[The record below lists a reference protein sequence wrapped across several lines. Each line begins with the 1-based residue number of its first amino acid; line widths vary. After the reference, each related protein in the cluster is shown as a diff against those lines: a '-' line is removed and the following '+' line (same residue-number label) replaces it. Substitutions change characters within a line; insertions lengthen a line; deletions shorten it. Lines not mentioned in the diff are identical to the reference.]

1 MITLE
6 KVEQQKERIFSAY
19 NIISNYFSEWKDI
32 DTALWWQ
39 LKSYLNRLY
48 LELWSITDLTMKN
61 KNRNDLPDWD
71 IIMKFWNIREECKNK
86 KSEILRLLYP
96 HDNIE
101 KEMFLITWLSDKDL
115 IENLIPTIEK
125 ESGKLKLLLPYLYD
139 RTDNRWLANNLI
151 NKLWNGILKKSL
163 NELKE
168 RSKETNNSKIKIL
181 DIGCGNW
188 KLLKDISNY
197 LWKGEFYGIGKD
209 TYQEWNSN
217 HHNINFTKHD
227 IEYWIPKNLEN
238 NNFDLILSFFCLQYI
253 KNIDTL
259 LKEID
264 TMLSKDGTAILQI
277 WFESTIDQERLSEIK
292 FKNNPWRIRIYK
304 DKEDKKENGTYI
316 YTIEI
321 RKSDQW
327 DIYLPNS
334 QVSEG
339 QNLRWTPAWNLL
351 KSISIKKNKE
361 LIEQ

>member
-6 KVEQQKERIFSAY
+6 KVEQQKNRIFSAY
-19 NIISNYFSEWKDI
+19 NIISSYFSDWKDI

-39 LKSYLNRLY
+39 LKLYLNRLY
-48 LELWSITDLTMKN
+48 QELWSITDLTMKN
-61 KNRNDLPDWD
+61 KNENELPDWD

-86 KSEILRLLYP
+86 KNEILKLLYP
-96 HDNIE
+96 HNNIQ

-115 IENLIPTIEK
+115 IENLIPIIEK

-139 RTDNRWLANNLI
+139 RTDNRWLDNNLI
-151 NKLWNGILKKSL
+151 NKLWNGTLKKSL

-168 RSKETNNSKIKIL
+168 KSKETNNSKIKIL

-209 TYQEWNSN
+209 TYQEWDDNN
-217 HHNINFTKHD
+217 NNINFIEYN
-227 IEYWIPKNLEN
+227 IEYWIPKNLKN

-253 KNIDTL
+253 TNIDTL

-277 WFESTIDQERLSEIK
+277 WFESTIDQERLSE
-292 FKNNPWRIRIYK
+292 FKERNRPWRVHIYRNK
-304 DKEDKKENGTYI
+304 EEDKEDNIYI

-327 DIYLPNS
+327 DICLPNS
-334 QVSEG
+334 QISEG
-339 QNLRWTPAWNLL
+339 QNIRSTAAWSLL
-351 KSISIKKNKE
+351 KSISLK
-361 LIEQ
+361 QPQPV

>member
-6 KVEQQKERIFSAY
+6 KVEQQKNRIFSAY
-19 NIISNYFSEWKDI
+19 NIISNYFSDWKDI

-39 LKSYLNRLY
+39 LKLYLNRLY
-48 LELWSITDLTMKN
+48 QELWSITDLTMKN
-61 KNRNDLPDWD
+61 KNENELPDWD
-71 IIMKFWNIREECKNK
+71 IIMKFWNIREECKDK
-86 KSEILRLLYP
+86 KKEILELLYP
-96 HDNIE
+96 KNNIP
-101 KEMFLITWLSDKDL
+101 KEMFLMTQLSDEELLK
-115 IENLIPTIEK
+115 NLIPTIEK
-125 ESGKLKLLLPYLYD
+125 EEWKLKLLLPYLYN
-139 RTDNRWLANNLI
+139 RTDDRWLDHSLI
-151 NKLWNGILKKSL
+151 NKLWNGILKKNL

-168 RSKETNNSKIKIL
+168 KSKETNNSKIKIL

-209 TYQEWNSN
+209 IYQEWDDNN
-217 HHNINFTKHD
+217 NNINFIEYN
-227 IEYWIPKNLEN
+227 IEYWIPKNLKN
-238 NNFDLILSFFCLQYI
+238 NNFDLIISFFCLQYI
-253 KNIDTL
+253 TNIDTL

-304 DKEDKKENGTYI
+304 DKEDNKENDTYI

-321 RKSDQW
+321 RKNNQR

-334 QVSEG
+334 QVTKGE
-339 QNLRWTPAWNLL
+339 NLRWTSAWSLL
-351 KSISIKKNKE
+351 KSISLKQPQPI
-361 LIEQ
+361 